1 VREETSVDH
10 GGPKRA
16 RNRKRWIEAKG
27 SLQPT
32 ESPLLGETL
41 LLAMRDIGND
51 VYEFALSQL
60 GGAYSQGQIEL
71 CKAGTCSDQY

>member
-1 VREETSVDH
+1 
-10 GGPKRA
+10 
-16 RNRKRWIEAKG
+16 
-27 SLQPT
+27 
-32 ESPLLGETL
+32 
-41 LLAMRDIGND
+41 MRDIGND